1 MPEKTAIL
9 VIEDEEA
16 ICRGLCDVLA
26 FQGYAPTAARTGT
39 EGLEQ
44 ALTRAFPLILLDV
57 MLPGIDGF
65 SICRQVRAEDPSVG
79 ILMLTAKGSESDILE
94 GFQAGADDYVTKPF
108 SVAQLLARVDALL
121 RRSRVRP
128 RRQWKMGQLH
138 VDADNHRLGF
148 GPHSVDITARD
159 VEVLAHFAGAAGRIV
174 SREELLKEVWGYAR
188 VDHVETRCIDMHIA
202 KLRKKLALVKAP
214 TLIETVRGA
223 GYRYDRA
230 P

>member
-148 GPHSVDITARD
+148 GPHFVDITARD